1 MSKQALKALLPAG
14 LEDLLPPEADQEDA
28 MVRLLSDNFTSY
40 GYQRVKPPLLE
51 FEDSLL
57 DGIGEAVAGQ
67 TFRLMDPISQR
78 MMGLRADITPHVAR
92 LAATRLHAAPRPLRL
107 MYVGEVFRVKGEQL
121 RTNREIS
128 TIGVELIGAARAAKA
143 DAEVILLAAE
153 SVIALGVDSLS
164 VDINV
169 PPLARMI
176 CDHFDVSVKTCEE
189 LLNALNR
196 KDANTIEKV
205 SGQAAVFLLGLL
217 DAAGPANVSLTKLE
231 RLGLP
236 GESGLLG
243 KRLKEVVGL
252 ILEEAP
258 NLNVTVDPADS
269 RGFEYHTGISFALFA
284 RNSRVELGIGGRYL
298 AAGDEPATGFTLSTD
313 IVMEVAALPPLA
325 NRLYVPFGTVS
336 KTRKQLQGSGWVTVN
351 GLIPEKDLLAE
362 GVRMQCS
369 HVWLE
374 NKIQRL
380 DVNLT
385 R

>member
-78 MMGLRADITPHVAR
+78 MMGLRADITPQVAR
-92 LAATRLHAAPRPLRL
+92 LAATRLQDAPRPLRL

-176 CDHFDVSVKTCEE
+176 CDHFDVSVKTSEE

-231 RLGLP
+231 RLELP

-298 AAGDEPATGFTLSTD
+298 TAGDEPATGFTLSTD
-313 IVMEVAALPPLA
+313 IVMEAAALPPLA
-325 NRLYVPFGTVS
+325 KRLYVPFGTIS
-336 KTRKQLQGSGWVTVN
+336 KTRKQLQGSGWVTIN

>member
-28 MVRLLSDNFTSY
+28 MVRLLSNNFTSY

-78 MMGLRADITPHVAR
+78 MMGLRADITPQVAR
-92 LAATRLHAAPRPLRL
+92 LAATRLQDAPRPLRL

-176 CDHFDVSVKTCEE
+176 CDHFDVSVKTSEE

-231 RLGLP
+231 QLELP

-298 AAGDEPATGFTLSTD
+298 TAGDEPATGFTLSTD
-313 IVMEVAALPPLA
+313 IVMEAAALPPLA
-325 NRLYVPFGTVS
+325 KRLYVPFGIVS

-369 HVWLE
+369 HIWLE

>member
-78 MMGLRADITPHVAR
+78 MMGLRADITPQVAR
-92 LAATRLHAAPRPLRL
+92 LAATRLQDAPRPLRL

-121 RTNREIS
+121 RTNRAIS

-153 SVIALGVDSLS
+153 SVIALGVDTLS

-231 RLGLP
+231 RLELP

-298 AAGDEPATGFTLSTD
+298 TAGDEPATGFTLSTD
-313 IVMEVAALPPLA
+313 IVMEAAALPPLA
-325 NRLYVPFGTVS
+325 KRLYVPFGTVS

-351 GLIPEKDLLAE
+351 GLVPEKDLLAE

-369 HVWLE
+369 HIWLE

>member
-1 MSKQALKALLPAG
+1 MSKKALKALLPAG

-78 MMGLRADITPHVAR
+78 MMGLRADITPQVAR
-92 LAATRLHAAPRPLRL
+92 LAATRLQDAPRPLRL

-121 RTNREIS
+121 RTNRAIS

-231 RLGLP
+231 QLELP

-284 RNSRVELGIGGRYL
+284 RNTRVELGIGGRYL
-298 AAGDEPATGFTLSTD
+298 TAGDEPATGFTLSTD
-313 IVMEVAALPPLA
+313 IVMEAAALPPLA
-325 NRLYVPFGTVS
+325 KRLYVPFGTVS

>member
-1 MSKQALKALLPAG
+1 MSKKALKALLPAG

-78 MMGLRADITPHVAR
+78 MMGLRADITPQVAR
-92 LAATRLHAAPRPLRL
+92 LAATRLQDAPRPLRL

-121 RTNREIS
+121 RTNRAIS

-231 RLGLP
+231 RLELP

-298 AAGDEPATGFTLSTD
+298 TAGDEPATGFTLSTD
-313 IVMEVAALPPLA
+313 IVMEAAALPPLA
-325 NRLYVPFGTVS
+325 KRLYVPFGTVS

>member
-78 MMGLRADITPHVAR
+78 MMGLRADITPQVAR
-92 LAATRLHAAPRPLRL
+92 LAATRLQDAPRPLRL

-121 RTNREIS
+121 RANREIS

-231 RLGLP
+231 QLELP

-258 NLNVTVDPADS
+258 NLKVTVDPADS

-298 AAGDEPATGFTLSTD
+298 TAGDEPATGFTLSTD

-325 NRLYVPFGTVS
+325 KRLYVPFGTVS

>member
-28 MVRLLSDNFTSY
+28 MVRLLSNNFTSY

-78 MMGLRADITPHVAR
+78 MMGLRADITPQVAR
-92 LAATRLHAAPRPLRL
+92 LAATRLQDAPRPLRL

-176 CDHFDVSVKTCEE
+176 CDHFDVSVKTSEE

-231 RLGLP
+231 RLELP

-298 AAGDEPATGFTLSTD
+298 TAGDEPATGFTLSTD
-313 IVMEVAALPPLA
+313 IVMEAAALPPLA
-325 NRLYVPFGTVS
+325 KRLYVPFGTVS

>member
-78 MMGLRADITPHVAR
+78 MMGLRADITPQVAR
-92 LAATRLHAAPRPLRL
+92 LAATRLQDAPRPLRL

-121 RTNREIS
+121 RANREIS

-153 SVIALGVDSLS
+153 SIIALGVDSLS

-231 RLGLP
+231 QLELP

-258 NLNVTVDPADS
+258 DLNVTVDPADS

-298 AAGDEPATGFTLSTD
+298 TAGDEPATGFTLSTD

>member
-28 MVRLLSDNFTSY
+28 MVRLLSDNFTSH

-78 MMGLRADITPHVAR
+78 MMGLRADITPQVAR
-92 LAATRLHAAPRPLRL
+92 LAATRLQDAPRPLRL

-121 RTNREIS
+121 RANREIS

-231 RLGLP
+231 RLELP

-298 AAGDEPATGFTLSTD
+298 TAGDEPATGFTLSTD
-313 IVMEVAALPPLA
+313 IVMEAASLPPLA
-325 NRLYVPFGTVS
+325 KRLYVPFGTVS

>member
-78 MMGLRADITPHVAR
+78 MMGLRADITPQVAR
-92 LAATRLHAAPRPLRL
+92 LAATRLQDAPRPLRL

-121 RTNREIS
+121 RTNRAIS

-231 RLGLP
+231 RLELP

-298 AAGDEPATGFTLSTD
+298 TAGDEPATGFTLSTD
-313 IVMEVAALPPLA
+313 IVMEAAALPPLA
-325 NRLYVPFGTVS
+325 KRLYVPFGTVS

-351 GLIPEKDLLAE
+351 GLIPETDLLAE

>member
-1 MSKQALKALLPAG
+1 
-14 LEDLLPPEADQEDA
+14 

-78 MMGLRADITPHVAR
+78 MMGLRADITPQVAR
-92 LAATRLHAAPRPLRL
+92 LAATRLQDAPRPLRL

-231 RLGLP
+231 RLALP

-298 AAGDEPATGFTLSTD
+298 TAGDEPATGFTLSTD

-325 NRLYVPFGTVS
+325 KRLYVPFGTVA
-336 KTRKQLQGSGWVTVN
+336 KTRKQLQGLGWVTVN

-380 DVNLT
+380 DVKLT
-385 R
+385 K

>member
-78 MMGLRADITPHVAR
+78 MMGLRADITPQVAR
-92 LAATRLHAAPRPLRL
+92 LAATRLQDAPRPLRL

-121 RTNREIS
+121 RANREIS

-231 RLGLP
+231 QLELP

-258 NLNVTVDPADS
+258 NLKVTVDPADS

-298 AAGDEPATGFTLSTD
+298 TAGDEPATGFTLSTD

-336 KTRKQLQGSGWVTVN
+336 KTRKQLQGSGWVTIN

>member
-78 MMGLRADITPHVAR
+78 MMGLRADITPQVAR
-92 LAATRLHAAPRPLRL
+92 LAATRLQDAPRPLRL

-121 RTNREIS
+121 RTNRAIS

-176 CDHFDVSVKTCEE
+176 CDHFDVSVKTSEE

-231 RLGLP
+231 QLELP
-236 GESGLLG
+236 GESGVLG

-258 NLNVTVDPADS
+258 NLTVTVDPADS

-298 AAGDEPATGFTLSTD
+298 TAGDEPATGFTLSTD
-313 IVMEVAALPPLA
+313 IVMEAAALPPLA
-325 NRLYVPFGTVS
+325 KRLYVPFGTVS

>member
-78 MMGLRADITPHVAR
+78 MMGLRADITPQVAR
-92 LAATRLHAAPRPLRL
+92 LAVTRLQDAPRPLRL

-121 RTNREIS
+121 RTNRAIS

-176 CDHFDVSVKTCEE
+176 CDHFDVSVKTSEE

-231 RLGLP
+231 QLELP

-298 AAGDEPATGFTLSTD
+298 TAGDEPATGFTLSTD
-313 IVMEVAALPPLA
+313 IVMEAAALPPLA
-325 NRLYVPFGTVS
+325 KRLYVPFGTVS

>member
-1 MSKQALKALLPAG
+1 MSKKALKALLPAG

-78 MMGLRADITPHVAR
+78 MMGLRADITPQVAR
-92 LAATRLHAAPRPLRL
+92 LAATRLQDAPRPLRL
-107 MYVGEVFRVKGEQL
+107 MYVGEVFRVKGEPL
-121 RTNREIS
+121 RTNRAIS

-176 CDHFDVSVKTCEE
+176 CDHFDVSVKTSEE

-231 RLGLP
+231 QLELP

-298 AAGDEPATGFTLSTD
+298 TAGDEPATGFTLSTD
-313 IVMEVAALPPLA
+313 IVMEAAALPPLA
-325 NRLYVPFGTVS
+325 KRLYVPFGTVS
-336 KTRKQLQGSGWVTVN
+336 KTRKQLQGSGWVTIN

>member
-28 MVRLLSDNFTSY
+28 MVRLLSNNFTSY

-78 MMGLRADITPHVAR
+78 MMGLRADITPQVAR
-92 LAATRLHAAPRPLRL
+92 LAATRLQDAPRPLRL

-176 CDHFDVSVKTCEE
+176 CDHFDVSVKTSEE

-231 RLGLP
+231 QLELP

-298 AAGDEPATGFTLSTD
+298 TAGDEPATGFTLSTD
-313 IVMEVAALPPLA
+313 IVMEAAALPPLA
-325 NRLYVPFGTVS
+325 KRLYVPFGTVS

-369 HVWLE
+369 HIWLE

>member
-78 MMGLRADITPHVAR
+78 MMGLRADITPQVAR
-92 LAATRLHAAPRPLRL
+92 LAATRLQDAPRPLRL

-121 RTNREIS
+121 RTNRAIS

-176 CDHFDVSVKTCEE
+176 CDHFDVSVKTSEE

-231 RLGLP
+231 QLELP

-298 AAGDEPATGFTLSTD
+298 TAGDEPATGFTLSTD

-325 NRLYVPFGTVS
+325 NRLYVPFGTVL

-369 HVWLE
+369 HIWLE

>member
-78 MMGLRADITPHVAR
+78 MMGLRADITPQVAR
-92 LAATRLHAAPRPLRL
+92 LAATRLQDAPRPLRL

-176 CDHFDVSVKTCEE
+176 CDHFDVSVKTSEE

-231 RLGLP
+231 RLELP

-298 AAGDEPATGFTLSTD
+298 TAGDEPATGFTLSTD

-325 NRLYVPFGTVS
+325 KRLYVPFGTVS

>member
-78 MMGLRADITPHVAR
+78 MMGLRADITPQVAR
-92 LAATRLHAAPRPLRL
+92 LAATRLQDAPRPLRL

-231 RLGLP
+231 RLELP

-298 AAGDEPATGFTLSTD
+298 TAGDEPATGFTLSTD

-325 NRLYVPFGTVS
+325 KRLYVPFGTVS

>member
-14 LEDLLPPEADQEDA
+14 LEDLLPPEADQEAA

-57 DGIGEAVAGQ
+57 EGIGEAVAGQ

-78 MMGLRADITPHVAR
+78 MMGLRADITPQVAR
-92 LAATRLHAAPRPLRL
+92 LAATRLQDAPRPLRL

-121 RTNREIS
+121 RTNRAIS

-231 RLGLP
+231 RLELP

-298 AAGDEPATGFTLSTD
+298 TAGDEPATGFTLSTD

-325 NRLYVPFGTVS
+325 KRLYVPFGTVS
-336 KTRKQLQGSGWVTVN
+336 KTRQQLQGAGWVTVN

-369 HVWLE
+369 HIWLE
-374 NKIQRL
+374 NKIQ
-380 DVNLT
+380 
-385 R
+385 

>member
-28 MVRLLSDNFTSY
+28 MVRLLSNNFTSY

-78 MMGLRADITPHVAR
+78 MMGLRADITPQVAR
-92 LAATRLHAAPRPLRL
+92 LAATRLQDAPRPLRL

-169 PPLARMI
+169 PPLAQMI
-176 CDHFDVSVKTCEE
+176 CDHFDVSVKTSEE

-231 RLGLP
+231 RLELP

-298 AAGDEPATGFTLSTD
+298 TAGDEPATGFTLSTD
-313 IVMEVAALPPLA
+313 IVMEAAALPPLA
-325 NRLYVPFGTVS
+325 KRLYVPFGTVS

-369 HVWLE
+369 HIWLE

>member
-28 MVRLLSDNFTSY
+28 MVRLLSNNFTSY

-78 MMGLRADITPHVAR
+78 MMGLRADITPQVAR
-92 LAATRLHAAPRPLRL
+92 LAATRLQDAPRPLRL

-121 RTNREIS
+121 RTNRAIS

-176 CDHFDVSVKTCEE
+176 CDHFDVSVKTSEE

-231 RLGLP
+231 QLELP

-298 AAGDEPATGFTLSTD
+298 TAGDEPATGFTLSTD
-313 IVMEVAALPPLA
+313 IVMEAAALPPLA
-325 NRLYVPFGTVS
+325 KRLYVPFGTVS

-369 HVWLE
+369 HIWLE

>member
-78 MMGLRADITPHVAR
+78 MMGLRADITPQVAR
-92 LAATRLHAAPRPLRL
+92 LAATRLQDAPRPLRL

-231 RLGLP
+231 RLELP

-298 AAGDEPATGFTLSTD
+298 TAGDEPATGFTLSTD
-313 IVMEVAALPPLA
+313 IVMEAAALPPLA
-325 NRLYVPFGTVS
+325 KRLYVPFGTVS

-369 HVWLE
+369 HIWLE

>member
-78 MMGLRADITPHVAR
+78 MMGLRADITPQVAR
-92 LAATRLHAAPRPLRL
+92 LAATRLQDAPRPLRL

-231 RLGLP
+231 RLELP

-298 AAGDEPATGFTLSTD
+298 TAGDEPATGFTLSTD
-313 IVMEVAALPPLA
+313 IVMEAAALPPLA
-325 NRLYVPFGTVS
+325 KRLYVPFGTVS

>member
-78 MMGLRADITPHVAR
+78 MMGLRADITPQVAR
-92 LAATRLHAAPRPLRL
+92 LAATRLQDAPRPLRL

-121 RTNREIS
+121 RTNRAIS

-176 CDHFDVSVKTCEE
+176 CDHFDVSVKTSEE

-231 RLGLP
+231 QLELP

-298 AAGDEPATGFTLSTD
+298 TAGDEPATGFTLSTD
-313 IVMEVAALPPLA
+313 IVMEAAALPPLA
-325 NRLYVPFGTVS
+325 KRLYVPFGTVS

-351 GLIPEKDLLAE
+351 GSIPEKDLLAE

>member
-78 MMGLRADITPHVAR
+78 MMGLRADITPQVAR
-92 LAATRLHAAPRPLRL
+92 LAATRLQDAPRPLRL
-107 MYVGEVFRVKGEQL
+107 MYVGEVFRIKGEQL

-176 CDHFDVSVKTCEE
+176 CDHFDVSVKTSEE

-231 RLGLP
+231 QLELP

-298 AAGDEPATGFTLSTD
+298 TAGDEPATGFTLSTD

-325 NRLYVPFGTVS
+325 KRLYVPFGTVS
-336 KTRKQLQGSGWVTVN
+336 KPRKRLQGSGWVTVN

>member
-78 MMGLRADITPHVAR
+78 MMGLRADITPQVAR
-92 LAATRLHAAPRPLRL
+92 LAATRLQDAPRPLRL

-231 RLGLP
+231 QLELP

-298 AAGDEPATGFTLSTD
+298 TAGDEPATGFTLSTD
-313 IVMEVAALPPLA
+313 IVMEAAALPPLA
-325 NRLYVPFGTVS
+325 KRLYVPFGTVS

-369 HVWLE
+369 HIWLE
-374 NKIQRL
+374 NIIQRL
-380 DVNLT
+380 DGNLT

>member
-78 MMGLRADITPHVAR
+78 MMGLRADITPQVAR
-92 LAATRLHAAPRPLRL
+92 LAATRLQDAPRPLRL

-121 RTNREIS
+121 RTNRAIS

-176 CDHFDVSVKTCEE
+176 CDHFDVSVKTSEE

-231 RLGLP
+231 QLELP
-236 GESGLLG
+236 GESGVLG

-298 AAGDEPATGFTLSTD
+298 TAGDEPATGFTLSTD
-313 IVMEVAALPPLA
+313 IVMEAAALPPLA
-325 NRLYVPFGTVS
+325 KRLYVPFGTVS

>member
-78 MMGLRADITPHVAR
+78 MMGLRADITPQVAR
-92 LAATRLHAAPRPLRL
+92 LAATRLQDAPRPLRL

-231 RLGLP
+231 RLELP

-298 AAGDEPATGFTLSTD
+298 TVGDEPATGFTLSTD

-325 NRLYVPFGTVS
+325 KRLYVPFGTVS

-369 HVWLE
+369 HIWLE

>member
-78 MMGLRADITPHVAR
+78 MMGLRADITPQVAR
-92 LAATRLHAAPRPLRL
+92 LAATRLQDAPRPLRL

-121 RTNREIS
+121 RTNRAIS

-231 RLGLP
+231 QLELP

-298 AAGDEPATGFTLSTD
+298 TAGDEPATGFTLSTD
-313 IVMEVAALPPLA
+313 IVMEAAALPPLA
-325 NRLYVPFGTVS
+325 KRLYVPFGTIS
-336 KTRKQLQGSGWVTVN
+336 KTRKQLQGSGWVTIN

>member
-1 MSKQALKALLPAG
+1 
-14 LEDLLPPEADQEDA
+14 

-78 MMGLRADITPHVAR
+78 MMGLRADITPQVAR
-92 LAATRLHAAPRPLRL
+92 LAATRLQDAPRPLRL

-121 RTNREIS
+121 RTNRAIS

-176 CDHFDVSVKTCEE
+176 CDHFDVSVKTSEE

-231 RLGLP
+231 QLELP

-298 AAGDEPATGFTLSTD
+298 TAGDEPATGFTLSTD
-313 IVMEVAALPPLA
+313 IVMEAAALPPLA
-325 NRLYVPFGTVS
+325 KRLYVPFGTVS

-369 HVWLE
+369 HIWLE

>member
-78 MMGLRADITPHVAR
+78 MMGLRADITPQVAR
-92 LAATRLHAAPRPLRL
+92 LAATRLQDAPRPLRL

-176 CDHFDVSVKTCEE
+176 CDHFDVSVKTSEE

-231 RLGLP
+231 QLELP

-298 AAGDEPATGFTLSTD
+298 TAGDEPATGFTLSTD
-313 IVMEVAALPPLA
+313 IVMEAAALPPLA
-325 NRLYVPFGTVS
+325 KRLYVPFGTVS

-369 HVWLE
+369 HIWLE

>member
-78 MMGLRADITPHVAR
+78 MMGLRADITPQVAR
-92 LAATRLHAAPRPLRL
+92 LAATRLQDAPRPLRL

-121 RTNREIS
+121 RTNRAIS

-231 RLGLP
+231 QLELP

-298 AAGDEPATGFTLSTD
+298 TAGDEPATGFTLSTD
-313 IVMEVAALPPLA
+313 IVMEAAALPPLA
-325 NRLYVPFGTVS
+325 KRLYVPFGTVS

>member
-78 MMGLRADITPHVAR
+78 MMGLRADITPQVAR
-92 LAATRLHAAPRPLRL
+92 LAATRLQDAPRPLRL

-121 RTNREIS
+121 RTNRAIS

-169 PPLARMI
+169 PPLGRMI
-176 CDHFDVSVKTCEE
+176 CDHFGVSVKTSEE

-231 RLGLP
+231 RLELP

-298 AAGDEPATGFTLSTD
+298 TAGDEPATGFTLSTD

-325 NRLYVPFGTVS
+325 KRLYVPFGTVS

>member
-78 MMGLRADITPHVAR
+78 MMGLRADITPQVAR
-92 LAATRLHAAPRPLRL
+92 LAATRLQDAPRPLRL

-176 CDHFDVSVKTCEE
+176 CDHFDVSVKTSEE

-231 RLGLP
+231 QLELP

-298 AAGDEPATGFTLSTD
+298 TAGDEPATGFTLSTD
-313 IVMEVAALPPLA
+313 IVMEAAALPPLA
-325 NRLYVPFGTVS
+325 KRLYVPFGTVS